1 MTIDTGVPASNT
13 QIDAIQGELRVFL
26 DELRCVGSERMV
38 KQGVSMTHLHILSL
52 LGHHGELTMSQIA
65 DLLDVS
71 LSNATGVVDRVE
83 ERGLVER
90 MRDNVDR
97 RVVTVRLTDDGRRY
111 LNDLQLIKADLIQKV
126 LERLSASDL
135 ERVGEAL
142 RSLRTAAMSVAD
154 DPAIAPYW
162 HAHRHSDAHR
172 SSVTHAAP
180 HHQGGTPT
188 T

>member
-1 MTIDTGVPASNT
+1 MTIETGAPASGE
-13 QIDAIQGELRVFL
+13 QIDAILGELRVFL

-52 LGHHGELTMSQIA
+52 LGHHGELTMSQLA

-90 MRDNVDR
+90 VRDHVDR
-97 RVVTVRLTDDGRRY
+97 RVVTVRLTDEGRRR
-111 LNDLQLIKADLIQKV
+111 LGDLQLLKADLVQKV
-126 LERLSASDL
+126 LERLSASEL
-135 ERVGEAL
+135 ETVGDAL
-142 RSLRTAAMSVAD
+142 RSLRTAALSVAE

-162 HAHRHSDAHR
+162 HAHRHGDA
-172 SSVTHAAP
+172 TAAP
-180 HHQGGTPT
+180 PLLGGTPT
-188 T
+188 S